1 MKVLFCTMRYNWHYI
16 FITSNKITTSLFSI
30 WGFVTLVTPT
40 DIMLNCID
48 NVVMRMIVAVFIL
61 MVIYFAIVIGVTI
74 YTKQRKQVK
83 IFDLHSN
90 HSLFV
95 EYGDLFN
102 NGNPNE
108 KKNIV
113 FAGNSCFDTI
123 VDDDLIGSKKIHGL
137 ALERIY
143 KQNNRDSDTVSNE
156 IQNNLL
162 LHGYKYTNIKQKE
175 KRSGNLRRYDIGSVA
190 EIKGLNNEQY
200 FILGLTYFDNEL
212 RAHVEKEDYI
222 KAIASLVKYI
232 SERSQGFP
240 TYMPVIGTGGADAGS
255 TNDLAVYI
263 VKTIEL
269 FKDKIDCDIHIV
281 VRDKEEKIGL
291 MNLKM
296 L

>member
-16 FITSNKITTSLFSI
+16 FITSNKITASLFSV

-83 IFDLHSN
+83 IFDL
-90 HSLFV
+90 
-95 EYGDLFN
+95 
-102 NGNPNE
+102 E

-113 FAGNSCFDTI
+113 FAGNRCFDTI
-123 VDDDLIGSKKIHGL
+123 VDDDLVGSKKIHGL

-240 TYMPVIGTGGADAGS
+240 TYMPVIGTGGADVGS
-255 TNDLAVYI
+255 ANDLAVYI